1 MTPRAARLCMVAA
14 TLLWGATFV
23 VIRDT
28 LAHLD
33 PLPLVFTRFVL
44 AACLFAPWTARS
56 LGARG
61 ATVWAGGVLSGLLC
75 AGGYAFQSIGL
86 TRTSAGSSAFLT
98 SIGTLFAG
106 LYAWPLLGHRPTRTL
121 LLGIALATAGVVL
134 LAPRGDWRPGPG
146 EGWTLL
152 GALAFGLE
160 IIAVAR
166 FAPRVDPAVLTGVQA
181 LTVAVT
187 LAPSGRRAL
196 EQLGRLPGEAWWRLG
211 YLVLAGSVLAP
222 LLQVVAQRSLPPGRI
237 GLLFQLE
244 SVFALLFALTL
255 GGERFTARWWAGSA
269 LILLA
274 VTAVEA
280 RAARGPAASLPRAS
294 G

>member
-106 LYAWPLLGHRPTRTL
+106 LYGFRLVFSWVVTHGLGLPVPWLWAAMIGDYAVRSILKSWRYRSRAWQ
-121 LLGIALATAGVVL
+121 
-134 LAPRGDWRPGPG
+134 
-146 EGWTLL
+146 
-152 GALAFGLE
+152 
-160 IIAVAR
+160 
-166 FAPRVDPAVLTGVQA
+166 RVRV
-181 LTVAVT
+181 
-187 LAPSGRRAL
+187 
-196 EQLGRLPGEAWWRLG
+196 
-211 YLVLAGSVLAP
+211 
-222 LLQVVAQRSLPPGRI
+222 
-237 GLLFQLE
+237 
-244 SVFALLFALTL
+244 
-255 GGERFTARWWAGSA
+255 
-269 LILLA
+269 
-274 VTAVEA
+274 
-280 RAARGPAASLPRAS
+280 
-294 G
+294 